1 MKQTDNLTL
10 GKCETLIIR
19 TGVIKNWSEHR
30 HPHKENQKDGR
41 GCKSGSKTKLSKR
54 LKKDKHDPQKSK
66 YFKENCSLVH
76 IPPAPSPP
84 LFFFLPLPLLISSKQ
99 SPNVEDEI
107 SNISVNKIKYK
118 GTQCKIQ

>member
-1 MKQTDNLTL
+1 MI
-10 GKCETLIIR
+10 E
-19 TGVIKNWSEHR
+19 NWSEHR
-30 HPHKENQKDGR
+30 HPYEENQKDGR
-41 GCKSGSKTKLSKR
+41 GCKSGSKANLSKR
-54 LKKDKHDPQKSK
+54 LKKDKRDPQKSR

-84 LFFFLPLPLLISSKQ
+84 HQYIFFPLPLLISSKQ
-99 SPNVEDEI
+99 SPNVEDEL